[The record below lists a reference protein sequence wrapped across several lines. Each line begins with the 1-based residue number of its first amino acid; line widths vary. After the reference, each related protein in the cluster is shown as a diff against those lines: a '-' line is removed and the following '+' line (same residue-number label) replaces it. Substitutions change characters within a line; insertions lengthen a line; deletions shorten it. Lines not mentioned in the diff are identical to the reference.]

1 MIRREAVLALFF
13 SLLVNG
19 GILGVGAYFYQAMS
33 ALSLTQTAGSD
44 QVFSVFTLDIMA
56 SSSREETPLTRSLPE
71 EITERVPK
79 SHVERIDSNSK
90 VTMPENLEMQDSLKM
105 PADNPSSTPKVMSTN
120 AGNPDWQVATLSEKM
135 PEQMPEARLQ
145 KEMPEKASESATTKP
160 RAETSTKPIT
170 KPITRPTAKTA
181 EEAKPA
187 PREKTAD
194 NSPSSRSSSA
204 RQGDQFVT
212 QISQEVSARI
222 EGCYPEASKR
232 RGEEGVVRVSIVHA
246 GNRLQARLTQS
257 SGFSRLD
264 RCAVMAVE
272 RAITGLKKDDVP
284 ASGFSLKPIR
294 FQLR

>member
-19 GILGVGAYFYQAMS
+19 GILGGGAYFYQAMP

-71 EITERVPK
+71 EITESVPESRV
-79 SHVERIDSNSK
+79 EQITDNSK
-90 VTMPENLEMQDSLKM
+90 DAMRENLQMQNSPKI
-105 PADNPSSTPKVMSTN
+105 PADNPVSAPKVISTN
-120 AGNPDWQVATLSEKM
+120 AGNPDWQVATL

-145 KEMPEKASESATTKP
+145 KEMPEKASESAATKP
-160 RAETSTKPIT
+160 RAETTT
-170 KPITRPTAKTA
+170 KPITRSIAKTA
-181 EEAKPA
+181 EEAKSA
-187 PREKTAD
+187 PREKPAD
-194 NSPSSRSSSA
+194 NSPSSSASSA
-204 RQGDQFVT
+204 RQGDQFVA

-232 RGEEGVVRVSIVHA
+232 RGEEGVVRVSIVHT

-284 ASGFSLKPIR
+284 ASGLSLKPIR

>member
-19 GILGVGAYFYQAMS
+19 GILGVGAYFYQAMP

-44 QVFSVFTLDIMA
+44 QAFSVFTLDLMA
-56 SSSREETPLTRSLPE
+56 SSSREEMPLTRSLPE
-71 EITERVPK
+71 EITESIPESRV
-79 SHVERIDSNSK
+79 EQIQDNSK
-90 VTMPENLEMQDSLKM
+90 VAMPENPQMQNSPKI
-105 PADNPSSTPKVMSTN
+105 PADNPSSTPKVMSAN
-120 AGNPDWQVATLSEKM
+120 AGNPDWQVATL

-145 KEMPEKASESATTKP
+145 KEMPEKVSESAATKP

-181 EEAKPA
+181 EEVKPA
-187 PREKTAD
+187 PREKPAD

-246 GNRLQARLTQS
+246 GNRLQAKLTQS

-264 RCAVMAVE
+264 RCAVTAVE

-284 ASGFSLKPIR
+284 ASGLSLKPIR

>member
-19 GILGVGAYFYQAMS
+19 GILGVGAYFYQAMP

-44 QVFSVFTLDIMA
+44 QAFSVFTLDLMA
-56 SSSREETPLTRSLPE
+56 SSSREEMPLTSSLPE
-71 EITERVPK
+71 EITESIPESRV
-79 SHVERIDSNSK
+79 EQIQDNSK
-90 VTMPENLEMQDSLKM
+90 VAMPENPQMQNSPKI
-105 PADNPSSTPKVMSTN
+105 PADNPSSIPKVMSTN
-120 AGNPDWQVATLSEKM
+120 AGNPDWQVAIL

-145 KEMPEKASESATTKP
+145 KEMPERANESAATKP
-160 RAETSTKPIT
+160 RAETST

-181 EEAKPA
+181 EEVKPA
-187 PREKTAD
+187 PREKPAD

-246 GNRLQARLTQS
+246 GNRLQAKLTQS

-264 RCAVMAVE
+264 RCAVTAVE
-272 RAITGLKKDDVP
+272 RAITGLKKDDIP
-284 ASGFSLKPIR
+284 ASGLSLKPIR

>member
-19 GILGVGAYFYQAMS
+19 GILGVGAYFYQAMP

-44 QVFSVFTLDIMA
+44 QAFSVFTLDLMA
-56 SSSREETPLTRSLPE
+56 SSSREEMPLTRSLPE

-90 VTMPENLEMQDSLKM
+90 VTMPENPQMQNSPKI
-105 PADNPSSTPKVMSTN
+105 PADNPVSAPKVISTN

-145 KEMPEKASESATTKP
+145 KEMPEKVSESAATKP
-160 RAETSTKPIT
+160 RAETTT
-170 KPITRPTAKTA
+170 KPITRSIAKTA
-181 EEAKPA
+181 EEAKSA
-187 PREKTAD
+187 PREKPAD
-194 NSPSSRSSSA
+194 NSPSSSASSA
-204 RQGDQFVT
+204 RQGDQFVA

-232 RGEEGVVRVSIVHA
+232 RGEEGVVRVSIVHT

-264 RCAVMAVE
+264 RCAVTAVE

-284 ASGFSLKPIR
+284 ASGLSLKPIR

>member
-19 GILGVGAYFYQAMS
+19 GILGVGAYFYQAMP

-71 EITERVPK
+71 EITERVSK

-90 VTMPENLEMQDSLKM
+90 DAMPENPQMQNSPKI
-105 PADNPSSTPKVMSTN
+105 PADNPSSTPKVMSAN
-120 AGNPDWQVATLSEKM
+120 AGNPDWQVATL

-145 KEMPEKASESATTKP
+145 KEMPEKASESAATKP

-170 KPITRPTAKTA
+170 RPITRPTTKTA

-187 PREKTAD
+187 PREKPAD
-194 NSPSSRSSSA
+194 NSPSSSASSA
-204 RQGDQFVT
+204 RQGDQFVA

-232 RGEEGVVRVSIVHA
+232 RGEEGVVRVSIVHT

-284 ASGFSLKPIR
+284 ASGLSLKPIR